1 MVDAPHDQSSRR
13 EVLRRRTE
21 AVPKLAG
28 AHAFLFSVYM
38 QCPCKN
44 TTNARNPFGDRQL
57 VNSRRP
63 HAMTFCMPHIE
74 TPQKTLPP
82 QTPRVSF
89 CGDQLILLT
98 SYSHCQDALGP
109 RSVPLAGTGFR
120 PVWLIRSHINTRLSS
135 APEARCPLRVGDHSM
150 VLIDAS

>member
-1 MVDAPHDQSSRR
+1 MTSHREEKCLEEEQKRSQSWPAPTLFCSVFICNVRA
-13 EVLRRRTE
+13 RT
-21 AVPKLAG
+21 P
-28 AHAFLFSVYM
+28 
-38 QCPCKN
+38 P
-44 TTNARNPFGDRQL
+44 NARNPFSDRQL
-57 VNSRRP
+57 VNSRHSSR
-63 HAMTFCMPHIE
+63 HGFCMPHIE